1 MPFPGG
7 EGRALL
13 LQDCG
18 PPPPT
23 HSLKFSSKRLLGTDS
38 RRSGWAAGSLAG
50 SAESTKMEKP
60 RVRAL
65 SHSLASVSVVFVL
78 FRHPCREGGFWVGT
92 ALVCSRWA
100 TSRGSGTQR
109 IAGVGC
115 GQCARLHRRSGGW
128 SLWRG
133 RGGHCGVKSP
143 SKPAITAAAA
153 KTQEGG
159 LGSGVSSTPYPNT
172 AGPGSPRGTLGLG
185 ETSSPC
191 GKMVHR

>member
-1 MPFPGG
+1 
-7 EGRALL
+7 
-13 LQDCG
+13 
-18 PPPPT
+18 
-23 HSLKFSSKRLLGTDS
+23 
-38 RRSGWAAGSLAG
+38 
-50 SAESTKMEKP
+50 MEKP

-65 SHSLASVSVVFVL
+65 SHSLASVSVVFIL

-115 GQCARLHRRSGGW
+115 GQCARLHRHSGGW

-159 LGSGVSSTPYPNT
+159 QGSGVSSAPCPNT
-172 AGPGSPRGTLGLG
+172 AGPGSPRGTRAGRDQQPVRQNGSSLNISELICSPGFPLILEPLGWV
-185 ETSSPC
+185 TSYNHHQFTSLTASTADSQGP
-191 GKMVHR
+191 